1 MKACPDVNAYIQMNL
16 NQIRVFVAVANR
28 LSFTLAA
35 QDLHLTQP
43 AVSLQIRAL
52 ERSERI
58 RLFERRGNAL
68 GLTEA
73 GRALYDSAITMLSA
87 HEQATRVLAELS
99 GARRG
104 RLAIGTN
111 TTSGMYVVP
120 DMLARFR
127 ESFPDADIEI
137 HIDPAV
143 RILERIHQGIV
154 DVGIVGGPVDDDR
167 FDIEHHAPDPLAL
180 IFSSR
185 HALARK
191 KIVTLA
197 DLADQPFIVPE
208 PTSVMRILFERAL
221 REAGLTIRIGQQ
233 LHEAEPVKKA
243 VAANLG
249 VGIVSALAIR
259 QELASGQL
267 MSAPIDGL
275 TIRRHLEMVTRPGRY
290 LSPVALRFRAFAREY
305 FADGNS
311 SEGAV
316 TSPGPRRSAAS
327 RVT

>member
-1 MKACPDVNAYIQMNL
+1 MNL

-43 AVSLQIRAL
+43 AVSLQIKAL
-52 ERSERI
+52 ERNERI
-58 RLFERRGNAL
+58 RLFERRGNVL

-73 GRALYDSAITMLSA
+73 GRALYDSAVTMLSA
-87 HEQATRVLAELS
+87 HEQATRLLAELS
-99 GARRG
+99 GAKRG

-120 DMLARFR
+120 DVLARFHER
-127 ESFPDADIEI
+127 WPDADIEL

-143 RILERIHQGIV
+143 RILERIHQNVV
-154 DVGIVGGPVDDDR
+154 DIGIVGGPVEDDR
-167 FDIEHHAPDPLAL
+167 FEVEHLAPDPLAL
-180 IFSSR
+180 IFSPR
-185 HALARK
+185 HPFARE

-221 REAGLTIRIGQQ
+221 REAGLAIRIGQQ

-243 VAANLG
+243 VEANLG
-249 VGIVSALAIR
+249 VGIVSALAISR
-259 QELASGQL
+259 ELATGDL
-267 MSAPIDGL
+267 LSAPIEGL
-275 TIRRHLEMVTRPGRY
+275 TISRHLEMVSRRDRY
-290 LSPVALRFRAFAREY
+290 FSPVALRFREFVRKFFAG
-305 FADGNS
+305 D
-311 SEGAV
+311 
-316 TSPGPRRSAAS
+316 PP
-327 RVT
+327 